1 MLYSIVFPLMEFG
14 NPFPAYL
21 WSVVE
26 WVLCVVLCYNSGS
39 PKSPLCNRT
48 TIAKFS
54 CSNSC
59 NLSKDSKET
68 SIIMIYYDLN
78 MIWFARAPQKWRF
91 SSDLKHTILQKHTKP
106 LYHPPNVS
114 KIGSRIRSR
123 CLGSFVAALARR
135 PTCPLRWRK
144 ALAIALASWSAVDD
158 LWCVLEELCCTVEV
172 YRWYKE
178 LKP

>member
-48 TIAKFS
+48 TIAKLFR
-54 CSNSC
+54 SNSC
-59 NLSKDSKET
+59 HLSKET
-68 SIIMIYYDLN
+68 SIIWFEYDLN
-78 MIWFARAPQKWRF
+78 MIWFAHAPKNGGF
-91 SSDLKHTILQKHTKP
+91 LVTSSTPFYQTYQTP
-106 LYHPPNVS
+106 VS
-114 KIGSRIRSR
+114 SPKCLAHRITDRSR

-144 ALAIALASWSAVDD
+144 VLAIALASWSAVDD
-158 LWCVLEELCCTVEV
+158 LWCVLFLGIYFGVQ
-172 YRWYKE
+172 
-178 LKP
+178 

>member
-26 WVLCVVLCYNSGS
+26 WVLCVVLCYDSGS

-48 TIAKFS
+48 TIAKLFR
-54 CSNSC
+54 SNSC
-59 NLSKDSKET
+59 HLSKET
-68 SIIMIYYDLN
+68 SIIWFEYDL
-78 MIWFARAPQKWRF
+78 IPSCPKKWWF
-91 SSDLKHTILQKHTKP
+91 SSDLKHTIL
-106 LYHPPNVS
+106 PNIPNPS
-114 KIGSRIRSR
+114 FRITDRSR

-144 ALAIALASWSAVDD
+144 VLAIALASWSAVDD
-158 LWCVLEELCCTVEV
+158 LWFTFFLGDFFLL
-172 YRWYKE
+172 YSRS
-178 LKP
+178 L